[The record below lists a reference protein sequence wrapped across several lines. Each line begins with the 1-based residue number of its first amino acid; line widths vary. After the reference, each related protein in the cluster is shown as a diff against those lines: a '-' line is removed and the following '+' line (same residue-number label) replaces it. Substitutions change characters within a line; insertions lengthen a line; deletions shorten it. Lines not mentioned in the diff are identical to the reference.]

1 MSTSYDEK
9 LKAIRKAEGL
19 TQAQLSDLTGIG
31 LSTIKNYETK
41 LKDVGL
47 SVIEKVL
54 SVPKLQKYTLWLMT
68 DQTAP
73 ESGQVAP
80 ASEFFDTDS
89 KRQKSGA

>member
-19 TQAQLSDLTGIG
+19 TQTQLSDLTGIG

-47 SVIEKVL
+47 GVIEKVL
-54 SVPKLQKYTLWLMT
+54 SVPELQKYTLWLMT

-73 ESGQVAP
+73 ESGQIAP
-80 ASEFFDTDS
+80 PAKFLDEDA
-89 KRQKSGA
+89 KRKKTIN

>member
-19 TQAQLSDLTGIG
+19 TQTQLSDLTGIG

-47 SVIEKVL
+47 GVIEKVL
-54 SVPKLQKYTLWLMT
+54 SVPELQKYTLWLMT

-73 ESGQVAP
+73 ESGQIAP
-80 ASEFFDTDS
+80 PAEFLDEDA
-89 KRQKSGA
+89 KRKKTIN